1 MGSIIKKLLLLL
13 ILIGLT
19 FTLYAQEDGNI
30 NTESDQS
37 SIEQNNSSTSPYY
50 DTTQEEEVREFFF
63 FTFKSFSQEEKR
75 YINDISNNTW
85 TFFNSKKSIE
95 NKIEKINTL
104 SQGIPASWREE
115 AYKKNKMDFNYSYLL
130 SGFGFGISNILMGD
144 PLGFAFMGLDLI
156 TLTLPIMGLLNTEE
170 LISPWSVFFILFPA
184 ETLALTLVL
193 DIFVYPMSGGKYSIT
208 GSIFQELAASEMRGF
223 YIGSALVGLASFTGS
238 LVCGICRS
246 RNYNRQLATALNLDV
261 KGKAVSLIPIADP
274 VDSKLGLAF
283 QIKL

>member
-1 MGSIIKKLLLLL
+1 MENIIKKLLLLL

-115 AYKKNKMDFNYSYLL
+115 AYKKKN
-130 SGFGFGISNILMGD
+130 GF
-144 PLGFAFMGLDLI
+144 
-156 TLTLPIMGLLNTEE
+156 
-170 LISPWSVFFILFPA
+170 
-184 ETLALTLVL
+184 
-193 DIFVYPMSGGKYSIT
+193 
-208 GSIFQELAASEMRGF
+208 
-223 YIGSALVGLASFTGS
+223 
-238 LVCGICRS
+238 
-246 RNYNRQLATALNLDV
+246 
-261 KGKAVSLIPIADP
+261 
-274 VDSKLGLAF
+274 
-283 QIKL
+283 